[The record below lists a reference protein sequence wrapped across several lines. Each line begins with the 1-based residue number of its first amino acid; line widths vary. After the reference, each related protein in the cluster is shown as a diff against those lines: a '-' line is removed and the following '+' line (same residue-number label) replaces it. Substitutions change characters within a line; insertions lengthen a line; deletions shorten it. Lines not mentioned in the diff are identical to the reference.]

1 MCLNI
6 VCGMSHTEGDVLL
19 YGAILV
25 SFQHSDCFIL
35 QVSIHPFTHMLVTEK
50 TSQGSTSRDNP
61 ACIFMQWGLQVQ
73 FKCEL
78 IVLQVF

>member
-6 VCGMSHTEGDVLL
+6 VCGMSHTEGDILL
-19 YGAILV
+19 NGAILV

-50 TSQGSTSRDNP
+50 IYQGSTWGDIP
-61 ACIFMQWGLQVQ
+61 ACIFMQRGLQVQ
-73 FKCEL
+73 FKCEF